1 MEEEWPRTPGVRPMA
16 AEQVVEEPEAE
27 PESQRARGMPRI
39 RGARVEPRSM
49 ATEAEIRVG
58 AGETED

>member
-1 MEEEWPRTPGVRPMA
+1 MA